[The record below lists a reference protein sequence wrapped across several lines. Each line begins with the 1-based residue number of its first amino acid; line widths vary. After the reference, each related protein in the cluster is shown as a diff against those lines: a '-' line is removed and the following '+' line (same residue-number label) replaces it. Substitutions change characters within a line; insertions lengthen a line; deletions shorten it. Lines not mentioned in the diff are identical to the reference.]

1 MQLTKN
7 RDEQIV
13 DMAQGPPPTLAAL
26 VKFDTEWNGT
36 PHRNFCVQLRN
47 GRATIRVDGAP
58 NYELYYVPKTY
69 TQATETRGK
78 IEIVT
83 PDAPDGH
90 ATVCLGLGL

>member
-1 MQLTKN
+1 M
-7 RDEQIV
+7 V
-13 DMAQGPPPTLAAL
+13 QGPPPTLAAL
-26 VKFDTEWNGT
+26 VKFDTAWNGT
-36 PHRNFCVQLRN
+36 PHRNFCVQLQN
-47 GRATIRVDGAP
+47 GRATIRVDGTP

-69 TQATETRGK
+69 TQATETPDR